1 MEKSKK
7 EPRQVRGAVAR
18 GSRGTRPVVES
29 RPKVEEKSESPKP
42 SQPKTE
48 SPKPEEARPSRG
60 GNNPSRGSRVSKRGQ
75 NRQSQRLNRRRQANR
90 NVRRLERAQNVAR
103 NQQRGRRRFRP
114 RRRFLG
120 MRRRRFFARRS
131 IFIAGL
137 PRNVNRFRLSGLL
150 RREGRLLRCT
160 ILRDRF
166 GRSRGMA
173 YAEMQYP
180 RDAGKVIQKW
190 RGRNVGG
197 NTIFVAFKRNP
208 NRWNNYS
215 RNRFRQFNSFRRFNS
230 RFQRPF
236 RPRGNGGRGRGGRG
250 RGRGRGF

>member
-7 EPRQVRGAVAR
+7 EPRQLRGVAAR
-18 GSRGTRPVVES
+18 GSRGTRPVAES
-29 RPKVEEKSESPKP
+29 RAKVEEKSESPKP
-42 SQPKTE
+42 SQPPKTD
-48 SPKPEEARPSRG
+48 SSKPEPAQSSRG
-60 GNNPSRGSRVSKRGQ
+60 SNNPSRGSRISKRGQ
-75 NRQSQRLNRRRQANR
+75 NRQSQRLNRRMRQPNR
-90 NVRRLERAQNVAR
+90 NVRRLERAQNAAR
-103 NQQRGRRRFRP
+103 NQQRGQRRFRP
-114 RRRFLG
+114 RRRFFG
-120 MRRRRFFARRS
+120 MRRRRFARRS

-173 YAEMQYP
+173 FAEMQYP

-190 RGRNVGG
+190 RGRNVSG
-197 NTIFVAFKRNP
+197 NTIFVAFKR

-215 RNRFRQFNSFRRFNS
+215 RNRFRQFNNFRRFNS